1 MTWGSAVMHWEPTR
15 PVEEQA
21 ILVENWPVRDA
32 LQLQANKMRA
42 AVWSAQVT
50 ARTKAQEASMSVMLP
65 FYSWQR
71 KRKKAKEQ
79 REAEAADEQQQ

>member
-1 MTWGSAVMHWEPTR
+1 
-15 PVEEQA
+15 
-21 ILVENWPVRDA
+21 
-32 LQLQANKMRA
+32 MRT

-71 KRKKAKEQ
+71 KRRKAKEQ
-79 REAEAADEQQQ
+79 QETEGSDEQS